1 MVVCRMAKRKT
12 KKSTMTCRLTMLG
25 MEPPR
30 DIMATFKS
38 LFVEM
43 ILNGLKIFNILS
55 ALMKEI

>member
-1 MVVCRMAKRKT
+1 MAKRKT

>member
-1 MVVCRMAKRKT
+1 
-12 KKSTMTCRLTMLG
+12 MLG